1 MLLDLVFVQLNFK
14 CLIVARYFLS
24 NSEIFLQLFLTYQLL
39 NSLNFTKMIVINQ
52 LTNPK
57 ISVQTQ
63 INER

>member
-1 MLLDLVFVQLNFK
+1 MVLDLVFVQLNFK
-14 CLIVARYFLS
+14 RLIVARHFLS